1 MEETKYWTLSETRLC
16 QLFQV
21 GQDGLSEAEVE
32 KIRSKKGENVLQES
46 PKLFGKCSLINLR
59 TCL

>member
-1 MEETKYWTLSETRLC
+1 MYGRKKYWTLSETHLC

-32 KIRSKKGENVLQES
+32 KIRSKERRKCLAGKKAKSYLASVL
-46 PKLFGKCSLINLR
+46 
-59 TCL
+59 

>member
-1 MEETKYWTLSETRLC
+1 MEEKKYWTLSETRLC

-32 KIRSKKGENVLQES
+32 KIRSKKGENALQERK
-46 PKLFGKCSLINLR
+46 PKAI
-59 TCL
+59 